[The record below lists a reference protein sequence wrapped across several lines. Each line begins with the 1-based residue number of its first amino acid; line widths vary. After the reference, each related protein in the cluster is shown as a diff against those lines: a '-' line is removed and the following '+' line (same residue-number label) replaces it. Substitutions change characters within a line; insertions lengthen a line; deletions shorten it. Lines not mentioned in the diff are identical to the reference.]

1 MAGRSSPGCVQ
12 IRFLQYYATVSL
24 GCKDDNTCILKLA
37 DAAAIDFGYFYN
49 DNSIREN
56 REYASNIFRVRNA
69 QGKIGYTYDVAI
81 SGGTK
86 NITIK

>member
-1 MAGRSSPGCVQ
+1 MVCASTTMAQECMTK
-12 IRFLQYYATVSL
+12 Y
-24 GCKDDNTCILKLA
+24 LA
-37 DAAAIDFGYFYN
+37 VGQVWTQWLRNIIITADTAAIDFGYFYN

>member
-1 MAGRSSPGCVQ
+1 MD
-12 IRFLQYYATVSL
+12 
-24 GCKDDNTCILKLA
+24 CKDDNTCILKLA
-37 DAAAIDFGYFYN
+37 DAAAMTSDI
-49 DNSIREN
+49 SIMIILYEKN